1 MTGFNREHF
10 AELGLELA
18 NRPYPTPEGPEYYAR
33 LLWPDGSWKPKLSEH
48 AGREFAISLERETF
62 SHCGTMT
69 RRRPLA
75 ELPAYLQACGIPN
88 RTSEAPKR
96 EGEEE
101 SEGHAK
107 STTPAQAANP
117 LTDQQCDVARD
128 VGPVECG
135 FDSSPPSPPTAGEA
149 SFLDECRSKGIEVD
163 PVPLTAEGLTFA
175 ATYRGKRFHV
185 YPKSRSAMFGY
196 RIPLGRRWES
206 QTLDEALQAIDAEL
220 DGPPTPP
227 ALFIPEPVP
236 PAADPPP
243 RSIDRLYE
251 TRHSIERIGGRIAV
265 GVRLQLLALTRP
277 GHGNFARLDGQP
289 VLSDV
294 ALDRFR
300 EVTCV

>member
-1 MTGFNREHF
+1 MTSREHF
-10 AELGLELA
+10 AGLGLELA

-33 LLWPDGSWKPKLSEH
+33 LLWPDGSWKSKLSDH
-48 AGREFAISLERETF
+48 VGREFAISLERETF

-75 ELPAYLQACGIPN
+75 ELPAYLQTCGIPN
-88 RTSEAPKR
+88 RTSEASKR

-107 STTPAQAANP
+107 STTPAQAAIP
-117 LTDQQCDVARD
+117 LTDQQCDAAC
-128 VGPVECG
+128 GAAAVECG
-135 FDSSPPSPPTAGEA
+135 SDSSPPSPPIAGEA
-149 SFLDECRSKGIEVD
+149 SFLDECRSKGIEVN
-163 PVPLTAEGLTFA
+163 PVPLTTEGLTFA

-196 RIPLGRRWES
+196 RIPQGRRWES
-206 QTLDEALQAIDAEL
+206 QTLDEALLAIDAEL
-220 DGPPTPP
+220 DGPRTP
-227 ALFIPEPVP
+227 LGLLIPDPVP

-251 TRHSIERIGGRIAV
+251 TRHSIERIGGKIAA

-277 GHGNFARLDGQP
+277 GHGNFARLNGQP

-294 ALDRFR
+294 ALERFT
-300 EVTCV
+300 EVCCG

>member
-33 LLWPDGSWKPKLSEH
+33 LLWPDGSWKPKLTEH
-48 AGREFAISLERETF
+48 VGREFAISLERETF

-75 ELPAYLQACGIPN
+75 ELPAYLQTCGIPN
-88 RTSEAPKR
+88 RTSEAPER
-96 EGEEE
+96 GI
-101 SEGHAK
+101 SPLVGAV
-107 STTPAQAANP
+107 AQIQAADAVMEKFRKEQIHV
-117 LTDQQCDVARD
+117 LEMCRTSQA
-128 VGPVECG
+128 
-135 FDSSPPSPPTAGEA
+135 SPPAAGEP
-149 SFLDECRSKGIEVD
+149 SFLDECRSKGIEVN
-163 PVPLTAEGLTFA
+163 PFPLTAERLTFA

-206 QTLDEALQAIDAEL
+206 QTVDEALQAIDAEL
-220 DGPPTPP
+220 DGPVTPP
-227 ALFIPEPVP
+227 AMFIPEPAP
-236 PAADPPP
+236 PAVDPPP
-243 RSIDRLYE
+243 RSIDCLYE
-251 TRHSIERIGGRIAV
+251 TRHSIERIGGRIAA
-265 GVRLQLLALTRP
+265 GVHLQLLALTRP

-294 ALDRFR
+294 ALERFR
-300 EVTCV
+300 EVSCV